1 MDTGADTD
9 TDRDE
14 PPLSDWALDSNLERN
29 TSFELNAYSIK
40 R

>member
-14 PPLSDWALDSNLERN
+14 PPLSDWALHSNPEMN
-29 TSFELNAYSIK
+29 NSFELNA
-40 R
+40 